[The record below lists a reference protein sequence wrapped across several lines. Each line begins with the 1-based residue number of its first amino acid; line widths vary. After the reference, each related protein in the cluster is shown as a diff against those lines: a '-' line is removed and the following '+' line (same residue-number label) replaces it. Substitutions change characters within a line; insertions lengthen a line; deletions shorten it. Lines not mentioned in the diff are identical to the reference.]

1 MHVFPIENLAFTCD
15 HGWIRSLWVPVSSG
29 RTATSRDPA
38 AAVSRTSFA
47 GGVLRRRRE
56 GEAGGEVGW
65 AGDGA
70 AARVAQ
76 EERRRGRVGN
86 FLACFTLL
94 LSKNKILY
102 KPISIQIISNKAV
115 IDIKLL
121 ALDSYY
127 RN

>member
-1 MHVFPIENLAFTCD
+1 M
-15 HGWIRSLWVPVSSG
+15 SSG

-47 GGVLRRRRE
+47 AGVLRRRRE

-76 EERRRGRVGN
+76 DERRGGQNV
-86 FLACFTLL
+86 FSDPC
-94 LSKNKILY
+94 S
-102 KPISIQIISNKAV
+102 
-115 IDIKLL
+115 LL
-121 ALDSYY
+121 ASDGKFTTF
-127 RN
+127 